1 MPLSDSESWST
12 VFLNVGGFDYVV
24 AHFSFPEFDDGVK
37 PKIVATVAVTI
48 GKFVLLEP
56 CVLFAKLNS
65 RIPLI

>member
-1 MPLSDSESWST
+1 M
-12 VFLNVGGFDYVV
+12 GGFDYVV